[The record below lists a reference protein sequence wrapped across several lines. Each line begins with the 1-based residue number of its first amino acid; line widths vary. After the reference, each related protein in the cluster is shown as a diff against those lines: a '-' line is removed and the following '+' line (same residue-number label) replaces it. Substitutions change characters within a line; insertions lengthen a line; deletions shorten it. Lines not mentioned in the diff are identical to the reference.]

1 MTKRP
6 KPQTP
11 PATIH
16 GQPIPTDRYGTL
28 TPFAGDLSQ
37 SDELAQSL
45 QEHGYLYLRN
55 ALDVALIE
63 AARSEVFRH
72 LAQAG
77 EIADPPEA
85 GLATGSSRRPDPA
98 EDDGLF
104 WQTVSEGPFLR
115 RITHGLELQTILDNA
130 MAEPVRAF
138 DMVYLRPTPVGRA
151 TSLHYDYPFFA
162 GSAQPMINAWIPI
175 GHVPVQDGPLV
186 IVEHSNRFSDLIE
199 PLLAVDY
206 NADRSNDVVQ
216 QAAYGGASDIDPIR
230 LVTER
235 DTRLLSGDFQPGDLL
250 LLDMFTLHGS
260 LDNVSPQGR
269 VRLSCDVR
277 FQPADQPA
285 DDDRYFGEY
294 PKGSKGGGYADMRA
308 AKPLA

>member
-1 MTKRP
+1 MP
-6 KPQTP
+6 GLTP
-11 PATIH
+11 PPSTIQ
-16 GQPIPTDRYGTL
+16 GRPIPSERLGTL
-28 TPFAGDLSQ
+28 KPFDGDPADP
-37 SDELAQSL
+37 SDLASELDND
-45 QEHGYLYLRN
+45 GYLFLRGVLDT
-55 ALDVALIE
+55 ALVT
-63 AARSEVFRH
+63 AARGEVFRP
-72 LAQAG
+72 LARVG
-77 EIADPPEA
+77 EIADPVES
-85 GLATGSSRRPDPA
+85 GFATGSSQRPDPS
-98 EDDGLF
+98 EDEGLF
-104 WQTVSEGPFLR
+104 WQTISEGPVLR
-115 RITHGLELQTILDNA
+115 RLTHGPELQTILA
-130 MAEPVRAF
+130 TTLGEPARAF
-138 DMVYLRPTPVGRA
+138 DLIYLRPTPVGRA
-151 TSLHYDYPFFA
+151 TALHYDYPFFA

-175 GHVPVQDGPLV
+175 GDIPVEDGPLV

-235 DTRLLSGDFQPGDLL
+235 DTRLLSGDFQPGDLV

-285 DDDRYFGEY
+285 NDDRYFGEY